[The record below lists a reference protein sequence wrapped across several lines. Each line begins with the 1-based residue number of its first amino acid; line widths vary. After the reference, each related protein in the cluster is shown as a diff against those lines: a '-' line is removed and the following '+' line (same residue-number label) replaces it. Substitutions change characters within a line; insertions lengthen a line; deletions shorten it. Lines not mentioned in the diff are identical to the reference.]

1 MCRSR
6 WSARISSIRI
16 ISPSASS
23 AKRSGCV
30 PASTRRSSPS
40 SSPAKAR
47 AAARLPTPAGPW
59 KRYACAGP
67 SFTAAASR
75 SRASGCSA
83 NALKL
88 TLDPLRERVGVERTV
103 EHDHAVR
110 EQLGQLLVPARDSVV
125 EGGVLALDPVRL
137 LADAGRRRPR
147 LDREHE
153 RPVGQQAP
161 GREHVHLEHLV
172 DPELAPDPLVD
183 DRAVEVAVE
192 QHVGAPVERRA
203 DDFGHDLGARGG
215 VEERLRPRRHR
226 AAVEDE
232 IADGLAELRLARL
245 PRGHDLAALRLEDRP
260 QPLHLRRLAGA
271 VHSLEGDEHV
281 PPRIWRWPRRSPE
294 ERASSAR
301 TSSTR
306 SSPAAPRSTS
316 STTSPP
322 AAERT

>member
-23 AKRSGCV
+23 ANRSGCV

-47 AAARLPTPAGPW
+47 AAARLPTPGGPW

-75 SRASGCSA
+75 RRASRCSA

-88 TLDPLRERVGVERTV
+88 TLDPLRERVGVERAV
-103 EHDHAVR
+103 EKDDAIR
-110 EQLGQLLVPARDSVV
+110 EERRQLLIPGGDALV
-125 EGGVLALDPVRL
+125 ERGVLPFDAVGLG
-137 LADAGRRRPR
+137 ADAGGGRPR

-153 RPVGQQAP
+153 RPVREQPAG
-161 GREHVHLEHLV
+161 GEHVHLEHFVHAQL
-172 DPELAPDPLVD
+172 PADPLVD

-192 QHVGAPVERRA
+192 EDVGPARERGP
-203 DDFGHDLGARGG
+203 DDLGHDLGARRR
-215 VEERLRPRRHR
+215 VEERLGPRRHR
-226 AAVEDE
+226 SAVEDE
-232 IADGLAELRLARL
+232 VADRLAERGLTRL
-245 PRGHDLAALRLEDRP
+245 PGGDDLPPVGLEHGAEE
-260 QPLHLRRLAGA
+260 LHLRRLPRS
-271 VHSLEGDEHV
+271 VHSLEGDEHRA
-281 PPRIWRWPRRSPE
+281 PRIWPCGRWSPE

-301 TSSTR
+301 TSSMRSWRGATR
-306 SSPAAPRSTS
+306 CTS
-316 STTSPP
+316 STTPP
-322 AAERT
+322 RAGGKP